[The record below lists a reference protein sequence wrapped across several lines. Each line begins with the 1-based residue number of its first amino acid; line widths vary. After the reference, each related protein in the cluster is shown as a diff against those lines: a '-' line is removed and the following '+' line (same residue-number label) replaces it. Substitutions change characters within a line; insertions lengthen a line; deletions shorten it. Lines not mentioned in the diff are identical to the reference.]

1 MEFGQEVSS
10 DLRPSIQGHWCD
22 GVKRGSLIAMAFIIM
37 FILNTLPASA
47 AQDDER
53 LDKLFQR
60 LKTTSDV
67 AEAQNVESSIW
78 VIWTESGR
86 SDVDEL
92 MQQGIAKMRAGH
104 LEDAFDAFN
113 DIVELAPGFAEG
125 WNKRATVLYL
135 LDDLPESVRDIH
147 RTLELESRHF
157 GALSGLGLIF
167 IQRGDDEAALSA
179 FEEVVKIHPNHLG
192 ARLRIDRLRAKIRDK
207 LI

>member
-1 MEFGQEVSS
+1 
-10 DLRPSIQGHWCD
+10 
-22 GVKRGSLIAMAFIIM
+22 VKRNGPSAILFIAVFV
-37 FILNTLPASA
+37 LSTLPAFA

-53 LDKLFQR
+53 LDELFKR

-67 AEAQNVESSIW
+67 NESQNVESTIW

-92 MQQGIAKMRAGH
+92 MQQGIAKMRVGQLDDA
-104 LEDAFDAFN
+104 LDAFD
-113 DIVELAPGFAEG
+113 DIVEIAPGFAEG

-167 IQRGDDEAALSA
+167 IERGDDEAALSA

-192 ARLRIDRLRAKIRDK
+192 ARLRIERLRAKIRDK

>member
-1 MEFGQEVSS
+1 MRFKKDVASE
-10 DLRPSIQGHWCD
+10 LRPAIQGHWYD
-22 GVKRGSLIAMAFIIM
+22 GVKRDNPIAILFIVI
-37 FILNTLPASA
+37 FILNTLPAFA

-53 LDKLFQR
+53 LDELFQR
-60 LKTTSDV
+60 LKTASDV
-67 AEAQNVESSIW
+67 VEAQNVESSIW

-86 SDVDEL
+86 SEVDEL
-92 MQQGIAKMRAGH
+92 MQQGIAKMRAGQ
-104 LEDAFDAFN
+104 LDGALDAFD

-179 FEEVVKIHPNHLG
+179 FEEVVKIHPKHLG
-192 ARLRIDRLRAKIRDK
+192 ARLRIERLRAKIRDK
-207 LI
+207 LV

>member
-1 MEFGQEVSS
+1 MESKQEIASE
-10 DLRPSIQGHWCD
+10 LRPTTRGRRYDS
-22 GVKRGSLIAMAFIIM
+22 VKRNGPSAILFIAVFV
-37 FILNTLPASA
+37 LSTLPAFA

-53 LDKLFQR
+53 LDELFKR

-67 AEAQNVESSIW
+67 NEAQNVESTIW

-92 MQQGIAKMRAGH
+92 MQQGIRKMRVGQLDDA
-104 LEDAFDAFN
+104 LDAFD
-113 DIVELAPGFAEG
+113 DIVEIAPGFAEG

-167 IQRGDDEAALSA
+167 IERGDDEAALSA
-179 FEEVVKIHPNHLG
+179 FEEVVKIHPNHMG
-192 ARLRIDRLRAKIRDK
+192 ARIRIERLRAKIRDK